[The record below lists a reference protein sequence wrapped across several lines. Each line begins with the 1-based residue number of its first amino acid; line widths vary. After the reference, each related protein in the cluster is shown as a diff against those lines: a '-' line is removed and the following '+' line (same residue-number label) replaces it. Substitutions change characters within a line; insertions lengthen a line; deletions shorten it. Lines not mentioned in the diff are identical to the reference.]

1 MNGKQDELIRRAKN
15 DDGDAFSELF
25 QQYTPIVSNF
35 FHHYYVRGVDWEDW
49 VQEANI
55 VLYLAIQDYNEFF
68 GIHFSAYYKILLKR
82 HLFSL
87 IRRDNAKKRRSNQEL
102 LSIHSLYENDKVRR
116 LMSDSVDLDAIDQV
130 IINETIKNM
139 IEKLDKFDQEIFCAY
154 LQGNTLK
161 QISGKYDCSIYKA
174 TQILKKIKTRMI
186 TLLRDS

>member
-1 MNGKQDELIRRAKN
+1 MNGKQDELIRRAKDN
-15 DDGDAFSELF
+15 DGDAFSELF
-25 QQYTPIVSNF
+25 KQYTPIVSNF
-35 FHHYYVRGVDWEDW
+35 FHHYYVRDFDWEDW
-49 VQEANI
+49 VQEAHI
-55 VLYLAIQDYNEFF
+55 VLYLALHDYDTLF
-68 GIHFSAYYKILLKR
+68 GVHFSAYYKILLKR

>member
-15 DDGDAFSELF
+15 NDGDAFSELF

-35 FHHYYVRGVDWEDW
+35 FHHYYVRGFDWEDW

-55 VLYLAIQDYNEFF
+55 VLHLAIQDYNEFF
-68 GIHFSAYYKILLKR
+68 GVHFSAYYKILLKR

>member
-35 FHHYYVRGVDWEDW
+35 FHHYYVRGFDWEDW

-102 LSIHSLYENDKVRR
+102 LSIHSLYENDKVRH

>member
-1 MNGKQDELIRRAKN
+1 MNFLVFI
-15 DDGDAFSELF
+15 FL
-25 QQYTPIVSNF
+25 
-35 FHHYYVRGVDWEDW
+35 
-49 VQEANI
+49 
-55 VLYLAIQDYNEFF
+55 
-68 GIHFSAYYKILLKR
+68 AYYKILLKR

>member
-35 FHHYYVRGVDWEDW
+35 FHHYYVRGFDWEDW

>member
-15 DDGDAFSELF
+15 DDGDAFFELF

-35 FHHYYVRGVDWEDW
+35 FHHYYVRGFDWEDW

-55 VLYLAIQDYNEFF
+55 VLHLAIQDYNEFF

>member
-35 FHHYYVRGVDWEDW
+35 FHHYYVRGFDWEDW

-55 VLYLAIQDYNEFF
+55 VLHLAIQDYNEFF

>member
-35 FHHYYVRGVDWEDW
+35 FHHYYVRGFDWEDW

-55 VLYLAIQDYNEFF
+55 VLHLAIQDYNEFF
-68 GIHFSAYYKILLKR
+68 GVHFSAYYKILLKR

>member
-1 MNGKQDELIRRAKN
+1 M
-15 DDGDAFSELF
+15 
-25 QQYTPIVSNF
+25 T
-35 FHHYYVRGVDWEDW
+35 
-49 VQEANI
+49 
-55 VLYLAIQDYNEFF
+55 
-68 GIHFSAYYKILLKR
+68 KR